1 MEQTQL
7 SIFDRLN
14 IWFRESIVVKLFS
27 IGFLVLLL
35 LIPASWLES
44 IIKERQER
52 ATEVVNEVANKWSGD
67 QQVSGPVLVLP
78 FKKITKF
85 TKDDREDI
93 VESREEAFFL
103 PEDLKMNT
111 NIKPQQL
118 NRGIFDVVVYN
129 SDFEIKGNFTPPN
142 LDALQIPNENVLWD
156 QAYLIFG
163 ISDLRGIV
171 ENPQIQFGNESF
183 SSEPDQNASVLF
195 RKNISAKLNLKE
207 AITSSKD
214 FTVKL
219 ALKGSGKLS
228 FLPMGKSTQI
238 KAEGNW
244 GNPSFTGAYLPINRD
259 VKDSLFTAEW
269 KVLHFNRSFPQQWVG
284 HKEDL
289 SDSSFGLDLLM
300 PVDQYQ
306 MTLRTAKYGILIILL
321 TFIALLMIE
330 IICKVRIHPF
340 QYILIGAA
348 LIIYYTLLLSLSEHD
363 KIGYNLAYLIA
374 SSATVILIS
383 LYSTS
388 FLPNKKIV
396 ALLTFLL
403 VVFYSFI
410 FTITQSQDYA
420 LLLGSIGLFLIVG
433 ILMYVSRKISWYGES
448 KREEVLS

>member
-1 MEQTQL
+1 
-7 SIFDRLN
+7 
-14 IWFRESIVVKLFS
+14 
-27 IGFLVLLL
+27 
-35 LIPASWLES
+35 
-44 IIKERQER
+44 
-52 ATEVVNEVANKWSGD
+52 
-67 QQVSGPVLVLP
+67 
-78 FKKITKF
+78 
-85 TKDDREDI
+85 
-93 VESREEAFFL
+93 
-103 PEDLKMNT
+103 MNT